1 MQKDVDTVATARP
14 IALFGVNETGEE
26 SDNALVCAGR
36 TIPWLQDIPAVN
48 AWDAWQVTY
57 RDVIVLDHETKV
69 VRAYNLTSHDL
80 AIPANYAELRAILL
94 DAAD

>member
-1 MQKDVDTVATARP
+1 MQKDVDTVATTHP
-14 IALFGVNETGEE
+14 IVHFGVNETGEE
-26 SDNALVCAGR
+26 RDNALACAGR
-36 TIPWLQDIPAVN
+36 TIPWLQDVPAVD
-48 AWDAWQVTY
+48 AWGAWQVTY
-57 RDVIVLDHETKV
+57 RDVIVLDHENKV

>member
-1 MQKDVDTVATARP
+1 MQKDVDSVTTARP
-14 IALFGVNETGEE
+14 IRLFGVNENGHA
-26 SDNALVCAGR
+26 SQNAEACAGR

-48 AWDAWQVTY
+48 AWGAWQVTY
-57 RDVIVLDHETKV
+57 RDVVVLDHENKV
-69 VRAYNLTSHDL
+69 VQTYNLTSKDL